1 MSGKRWMESDIRL
14 ICDLGY
20 GEKVIL
26 RKGEIGGSCDLIK
39 KGQIEKITKYIISLV
54 FLCF

>member
-26 RKGEIGGSCDLIK
+26 RKGESGGSCDF
-39 KGQIEKITKYIISLV
+39 IEKARLRK
-54 FLCF
+54 